1 MSEKLKRAVI
11 KEELVVLTG
20 GFVEAL
26 ILDTLL
32 RETHK
37 IRNLTGEE
45 EVWIDK
51 TAEEFSEQLMLGMS
65 KQTIRRYIFRLIKAG
80 YITERNNPYNSHDR
94 TKQYRVNTDRIL
106 QGLMIQ
112 GYTAMDALLSEEGC

>member
-1 MSEKLKRAVI
+1 LVI
-11 KEELVVLTG
+11 LTG

-26 ILDTLL
+26 VLDALLQPTLEIQK
-32 RETHK
+32 R
-37 IRNLTGEE
+37 TGKRD
-45 EVWIDK
+45 VWIDK

-106 QGLMIQ
+106 QGLLIQ